1 MRIALVFSATLLLI
15 AGTAA
20 LAQETLSLDSL
31 LETVKTGRAQ
41 DAKENAARLAAF
53 KANKAEQQNLLGQAQ
68 AARIAGEARSKELE
82 AEFEANDLRV
92 V

>member
-1 MRIALVFSATLLLI
+1 MRIAMVFSATLLLI
-15 AGTAA
+15 AGTAV

-31 LETVKTGRAQ
+31 LETVKTGLAK

-68 AARIAGEARSKELE
+68 
-82 AEFEANDLRV
+82 
-92 V
+92 